1 MEIGRILVVC
11 TGNICRSPM
20 AEAVLRK
27 ILKDSG
33 ITAEVTSAGIAAAV
47 GYPAAEYAQS
57 LMADRGVDIAK
68 HRAVQLIPEMLIKT
82 DLVLVMEKAQQQY
95 VERMQPAA
103 KGRVFRLGEWSE
115 SDIPDPYGHGK
126 EVYNKVL
133 NMIDSG
139 VSDWLER
146 IT

>member
-1 MEIGRILVVC
+1 MEFRKILVVC

-20 AEAVLRK
+20 AEAILRK
-27 ILKDSG
+27 ALSDSG
-33 ITAEVTSAGIAAAV
+33 LPAEITSAGIAAVV
-47 GYPAAEYAQS
+47 GYPAAEYAQK
-57 LMADRGVDIAK
+57 LMADRDLDIAE
-68 HRAVQLIPEMLIKT
+68 HRAIQLEPDMLIQT
-82 DLVLVMEKAQQQY
+82 DLVLVMEKAQQQH

-115 SDIPDPYGHGK
+115 ADIPDPYGKGK